1 VNGPTDAAD
10 RRTSNA
16 RSAARSQHDQARFG
30 SPVVHPGISP
40 LAIPGIAPLAR
51 RAPPGRPGRGLP
63 ATFPTMHFRLVDRF
77 LELTDT
83 SAVGVKNVTAAEEYL
98 QDHFPG
104 FPVLPGVFMVEA
116 LTQAARAVMEKRGT
130 PRMVLGEVKA
140 LRYGSFVRPGETL
153 KVEVTLEKT
162 KDDGTAV
169 FKAQGT
175 VLRGASDPSAP
186 SETAV
191 AGRLILRP
199 LRNEAFRDLA

>member
-1 VNGPTDAAD
+1 
-10 RRTSNA
+10 
-16 RSAARSQHDQARFG
+16 
-30 SPVVHPGISP
+30 
-40 LAIPGIAPLAR
+40 
-51 RAPPGRPGRGLP
+51 
-63 ATFPTMHFRLVDRF
+63 MHFKLVDQF

-83 SAVGVKNVTAAEEYL
+83 QAVAVKNVTAAEEYL

-116 LTQAARAVMEKRGT
+116 LTQAARAVLEKRGM

-162 KDDGTAV
+162 KDDGSVV

-175 VLRGASDPSAP
+175 VLKGLTADSASA
-186 SETAV
+186 ETAV
-191 AGRLILRP
+191 SGRLILRA
-199 LRNEAFRDLA
+199 LRN